1 MQVPMVMAR
10 SAWKIASAT
19 LSGYLDEVGQP
30 TSLDDPSYNELTK
43 IHVQNDI
50 KTELISHLWFFFS
63 VNELKIGYIEI
74 LSIYNK

>member
-1 MQVPMVMAR
+1 MVKAFDLIKNAGTNGDGKRAR

-30 TSLDDPSYNELTK
+30 TSLDDSSYNELTK

-50 KTELISHLWFFFS
+50 KTELISHL
-63 VNELKIGYIEI
+63 
-74 LSIYNK
+74 

>member
-1 MQVPMVMAR
+1 MVMAR

-50 KTELISHLWFFFS
+50 KTELISHL
-63 VNELKIGYIEI
+63 
-74 LSIYNK
+74 